1 MKNNDSKNIVNLIK
15 CRKGEHCLFRS
26 FGMGSTTDDITGI
39 TRSFVQVEVNRWF
52 PGDTVLS
59 IQKNGESVKGE
70 FVYNINIRG

>member
-1 MKNNDSKNIVNLIK
+1 MKKNVSQNIVNLIK

-26 FGMGSTTDDITGI
+26 FGMGSTTDDIPGI

-52 PGDTVLS
+52 PGNTVLS
-59 IQKNGESVKGE
+59 LQKSGENAKGE